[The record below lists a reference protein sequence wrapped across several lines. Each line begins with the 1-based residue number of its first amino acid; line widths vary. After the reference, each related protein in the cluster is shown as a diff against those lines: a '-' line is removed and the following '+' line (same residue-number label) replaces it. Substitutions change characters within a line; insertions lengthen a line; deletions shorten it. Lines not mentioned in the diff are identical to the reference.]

1 MTILAL
7 TFSSAAAALTSA
19 AWSVL
24 SFGSVAPLSCMQ
36 TPKSTNVGGASSSA
50 SSVSFADT
58 TFVPRLRLLR
68 TATVGGGVG
77 VGVGAIVGV
86 GSGVGTVVAPPLP
99 LPLPLPPPSPEAN
112 SASCVSFVE
121 KIFVPRLRLLRT
133 PGLGGGV
140 GLGVGAVVGVGGGV
154 GFGVGCGVG
163 FRVGFGVGFGVGPFD
178 AVGPGVGSEVAC
190 AVGCGVGK
198 SVGGIVAIAA
208 TTRGDIDTCTDTVP
222 PTAAATEAANG
233 PLELSMSE
241 VIWLGSTLVC
251 PGGN

>member
-1 MTILAL
+1 MRVTILVL

-19 AWSVL
+19 DWSVL
-24 SFGSVAPLSCMQ
+24 SVGSVVPLSCMQ
-36 TPKSTNVGGASSSA
+36 TPKSTK
-50 SSVSFADT
+50 
-58 TFVPRLRLLR
+58 
-68 TATVGGGVG
+68 
-77 VGVGAIVGV
+77 I
-86 GSGVGTVVAPPLP
+86 
-99 LPLPLPPPSPEAN
+99 PLPPPSPEVN

-140 GLGVGAVVGVGGGV
+140 GVGVGAVVGVGGGV

-198 SVGGIVAIAA
+198 SVGGIVAIVAD
-208 TTRGDIDTCTDTVP
+208 TCGDIDTCTDTVP

>member
-1 MTILAL
+1 MRVTILVL

-19 AWSVL
+19 DWSVL
-24 SFGSVAPLSCMQ
+24 SVGSVVPLSCMQ
-36 TPKSTNVGGASSSA
+36 TPKSTK
-50 SSVSFADT
+50 
-58 TFVPRLRLLR
+58 
-68 TATVGGGVG
+68 
-77 VGVGAIVGV
+77 I
-86 GSGVGTVVAPPLP
+86 
-99 LPLPLPPPSPEAN
+99 PLPPPSPEVN
-112 SASCVSFVE
+112 SSSCVSFVE

-190 AVGCGVGK
+190 AVGGGVGK
-198 SVGGIVAIAA
+198 SVGAIVAD
-208 TTRGDIDTCTDTVP
+208 TCGDFDTCTYTVP

-233 PLELSMSE
+233 PLEFSIAE
-241 VIWLGSTLVC
+241 VNWLGSTLC
-251 PGGN
+251 IPAGN

>member
-1 MTILAL
+1 MRVTILVL

-19 AWSVL
+19 DWSVL
-24 SFGSVAPLSCMQ
+24 SVGSVVPLSCMQ
-36 TPKSTNVGGASSSA
+36 TPKSTK
-50 SSVSFADT
+50 
-58 TFVPRLRLLR
+58 
-68 TATVGGGVG
+68 
-77 VGVGAIVGV
+77 I
-86 GSGVGTVVAPPLP
+86 
-99 LPLPLPPPSPEAN
+99 PLPPPSPEVN

-140 GLGVGAVVGVGGGV
+140 GVGVGAVVGVGGGV

-198 SVGGIVAIAA
+198 SVGAIVAD
-208 TTRGDIDTCTDTVP
+208 TCGDFDTCTDTVP
-222 PTAAATEAANG
+222 FTAAAIEAANV
-233 PLELSMSE
+233 PLEFSIAE
-241 VIWLGSTLVC
+241 VNWLGSTLC
-251 PGGN
+251 IPAGN